1 MKTKCFIFCLVVLLV
16 SSTIAA
22 GEVVFKSTSNDQVAV
37 ELTIYNDNLA
47 LVKETR
53 IVELPVGEG
62 KLNFMDIAS
71 YIMPVTVRAES
82 LNYPKDFVV
91 LEQIYE
97 YDLMSANKLLE
108 EYVGKKIKIINWNE
122 FQDRKEVIEATL
134 LSNDQGQIY
143 EINGEIYI
151 GYPGYKVL
159 PRIPDNFI
167 VEPTLGWFY
176 DNKTKKAHRLE
187 VSYLTSN
194 MNWKADYVVIL
205 NEDNTYA
212 DVSSWVTL
220 DNKSGAT
227 YENAL
232 LTLISGEVRRIEQ
245 KPEERLYMM
254 RSAAGAESWAFEENP
269 FFEYHL
275 YDLPRKTTI
284 KDKQTKQLR
293 LLETVGVD
301 TEKELVTYGSKNYFT
316 RVYSQQIA
324 KRSVNIYIKFKNS
337 KDNDLGI
344 PLPAG
349 IMRLYQKDVQGRL
362 QFIGE
367 DKIEHTPKDE
377 EIKLRIGEA
386 FDVVVE
392 RTQIDYKKIT
402 TKLHESEWEITL
414 RNHKEKDIRV
424 SVVEPL
430 LGNWQII
437 SNTHSYEK
445 INAST
450 IRFNVNIPKDGEVE
464 VRYKVR
470 IGL

>member
-1 MKTKCFIFCLVVLLV
+1 M
-16 SSTIAA
+16 
-22 GEVVFKSTSNDQVAV
+22 AV
-37 ELTIYNDNLA
+37 ELTIYSDNLA

-53 IVELPVGEG
+53 IIKLPVGEG

-71 YIMPVTVRAES
+71 YIMPVTVHAES

-91 LEQIYE
+91 LEQTYE
-97 YDLMSANKLLE
+97 YDLMSANKLLDR
-108 EYVGKKIKIINWNE
+108 YVGKKIKIINWNE
-122 FQDRKEVIEATL
+122 FQDRKDVVEATL

-143 EINGEIYI
+143 EINDEIYI

-159 PRIPDNFI
+159 PKIPENF
-167 VEPTLGWFY
+167 VVKPTLGWFY
-176 DNKTKKAHRLE
+176 DNKTKNPHRLE

-205 NEDNTYA
+205 NEDDTYA
-212 DVSSWVTL
+212 DISSWVTL
-220 DNKSGAT
+220 DNKSGAS

-254 RSAAGAESWAFEENP
+254 RAAAEVKNWAFEESP

-275 YDLPRKTTI
+275 YDLQRKTTI

-293 LLETVGVD
+293 LLKTVGVD
-301 TEKELVTYGSKNYFT
+301 TEKELVTYGSKDYFT
-316 RVYSQQIA
+316 RVYSQQIP

-424 SVVEPL
+424 SVVESL

-437 SNTHSYEK
+437 SNTYPYEK

-450 IRFNVNIPKDGEVE
+450 IRFNVNIPEDGEVK

>member
-1 MKTKCFIFCLVVLLV
+1 LLVLLV

-22 GEVVFKSTSNDQVAV
+22 AEIVFESTSDDQVAV

-53 IVELPVGEG
+53 IVKLPVGEG
-62 KLNFMDIAS
+62 KLNFRDIAS
-71 YIMPVTVRAES
+71 YIMPVTVCAES

-91 LEQIYE
+91 LEQTYE
-97 YDLMSANKLLE
+97 DDLISANKLLDG
-108 EYVGKKIKIINWNE
+108 YVGEKIKIINWNE
-122 FQDRKEVIEATL
+122 FQDRKDVVEATL
-134 LSNDQGQIY
+134 LSNDQEQIY

-159 PRIPDNFI
+159 PKVPENLII
-167 VEPTLGWFY
+167 KPTLEWLY
-176 DNKTKKAHRLE
+176 DNKTEKAHRLE

-205 NEDNTYA
+205 NEDNSYA
-212 DVSSWVTL
+212 DISSWVTL

-227 YENAL
+227 YENVL

-254 RSAAGAESWAFEENP
+254 KSAAEVENWTFEESS

-275 YDLPRKTTI
+275 YGLPRKTTI
-284 KDKQTKQLR
+284 KDKQTKQLI
-293 LLETVGVD
+293 LLEAVGVG
-301 TEKELVTYGSKNYFT
+301 TEKELIAYGNKDYFT
-316 RVYSQQIA
+316 RVYSQQII
-324 KRSVNIYIKFKNS
+324 KNSVNVNIKFKNS
-337 KDNDLGI
+337 KDNDLGV

-349 IMRLYQKDVQGRL
+349 IMRLYQKDVQGKL

-392 RTQIDYKKIT
+392 RIQVDYKKIT

-414 RNHKEKDIRV
+414 RNHKEKDVIIG
-424 SVVEPL
+424 VVESL

-437 SNTHSYEK
+437 SNTHPYEK
-445 INAST
+445 IDAST
-450 IRFNVNIPKDGEVE
+450 IRFNVNIPQDGEAK